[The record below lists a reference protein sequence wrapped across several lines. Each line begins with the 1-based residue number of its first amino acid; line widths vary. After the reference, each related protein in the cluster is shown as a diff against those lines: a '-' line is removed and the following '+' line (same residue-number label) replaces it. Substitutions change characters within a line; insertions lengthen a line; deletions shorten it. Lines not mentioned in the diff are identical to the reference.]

1 MSLGLSVLGL
11 LLGLF
16 NLLLLYG
23 VIRRLKEIE
32 ARPAHTAPAPVT
44 GITDAHRMTAGA
56 MVDIPDGTRPALVAF
71 FAPGCEPCEQ
81 LLPLVVTSAMDEPGG
96 SERVVAVLSEG
107 TDDDNARFIK
117 ALEPVARVIVGDPK
131 DPWVESWITTFRV
144 DGLPLVCGLDDTGDG
159 VAIRWSAVSA
169 PELIAKAGLVGR
181 PVV

>member
-23 VIRRLKEIE
+23 VVRRLKEIE
-32 ARPAHTAPAPVT
+32 SRPAHVTSTPVT
-44 GITDAHRMTAGA
+44 GITDAHRLTAGA
-56 MVDIPDGTRPALVAF
+56 TVDIPDGTRPTLVAF

-96 SERVVAVLSEG
+96 RERVLAVLSEG
-107 TDDDNARFIK
+107 TDDDNARFTK
-117 ALEPVARVIVGDPK
+117 ALEPVARVIAGDAK
-131 DPWVESWITTFRV
+131 DPWVESWITAFRV

-159 VAIRWSAVSA
+159 VAIRWSAVSP
-169 PELIAKAGLVGR
+169 PELIAKAGIAGR